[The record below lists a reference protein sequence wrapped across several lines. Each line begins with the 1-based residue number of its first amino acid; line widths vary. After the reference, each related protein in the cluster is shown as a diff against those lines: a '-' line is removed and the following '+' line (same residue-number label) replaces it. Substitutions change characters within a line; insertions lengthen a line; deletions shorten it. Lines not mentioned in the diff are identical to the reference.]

1 MTNEI
6 VLLIKRNYV
15 ELFYC
20 QNNTEFRYFSPD
32 SSSLIPLCFFSD
44 GNTFD
49 VGEKAKIQV
58 EAKNKQAYSN
68 YFELIK
74 KVDDQFNF
82 IGNIKQPI
90 KNLIVR
96 GTEFL
101 INNFLKNVLYSSEN
115 VYDLKSNLKFNLIF
129 HNDINENEIN
139 FVSELFVNEGFTQT
153 NSFSSNYLVL
163 NYLDTNRKI
172 GSFKGYITVDAIG
185 NNLNLS
191 FYDSLIKNQ
200 AKIFDSG
207 KNLATRPE
215 INVIANELCEKAI
228 DKSGSL
234 IDQEDEISLLTD
246 ISEKALNDLE
256 KRAEIYVDVV
266 LSDGASER
274 VKLKRSIVREKASY
288 FSEFSQDLNF
298 LHQFVSKTH
307 LQQTDFIIV
316 LNKNVKNQTFVDKI
330 RSTFPNDYLV
340 DVEFIEILEL
350 FNNNPEIISRGN
362 LVKTKST
369 NIADKKEIKTVDSK
383 SPDKKSSSQSKSLA
397 PPPPPP
403 PPPPIGSIA
412 SRDRSK
418 KKIKTSEPKSN
429 VKKVRSIVPP
439 PPPPPPKPT
448 MSSNKT
454 KGNIKT
460 KAVPP
465 PPPPP
470 PPITNIKTRSK
481 KKPLASEST
490 KTTKVK
496 SVPPPIPKSKDKKN
510 KAKAGPPPLPK
521 TKKK

>member
-49 VGEKAKIQV
+49 VGEKAKIHV
-58 EAKNKQAYSN
+58 EAKNKHAYSN

-74 KVDDQFNF
+74 KVDHQFNF

-96 GTEFL
+96 GAEFL

-115 VYDLKSNLKFNLIF
+115 VYELKSNLKFNLIF

-139 FVSELFVNEGFTQT
+139 FVSELFVNEGFIQT

-228 DKSGSL
+228 KKSGSL
-234 IDQEDEISLLTD
+234 IDKEDEISFLTD

-256 KRAEIYVDVV
+256 KRAEIHVDVV

-288 FSEFSQDLNF
+288 YSEFSQDLNF
-298 LHQFVSKTH
+298 LHQFITKTH

-316 LNKNVKNQTFVDKI
+316 LNKNVRNQTFVDKI
-330 RSTFPNDYLV
+330 RSTFPNDYFV

-383 SPDKKSSSQSKSLA
+383 IPDKKSSSQSKSLA

-403 PPPPIGSIA
+403 IGSITT
-412 SRDRSK
+412 SDRSK

-439 PPPPPPKPT
+439 PPPPPPRPT
-448 MSSNKT
+448 MVSNKT

-460 KAVPP
+460 KVSSP

-481 KKPLASEST
+481 KKPLPNEST

-496 SVPPPIPKSKDKKN
+496 SVPPPIPKSKVNKN
-510 KAKAGPPPLPK
+510 KAKVGPPPLPK